1 MAWLTMSRRLL
12 VRIGFKEIEVAY
24 PSASEAEFA
33 FVRSLIENKEVPDDV
48 TLQASLTM
56 LSVIV
61 CPIHPSHLT
70 GDFSCEV

>member
-1 MAWLTMSRRLL
+1 MAWLIMSRRLL

-24 PSASEAEFA
+24 PSASETEFA

-56 LSVIV
+56 LSDIV
-61 CPIHPSHLT
+61 HPTHPFHHI
-70 GDFSCEV
+70 GDYSCEG